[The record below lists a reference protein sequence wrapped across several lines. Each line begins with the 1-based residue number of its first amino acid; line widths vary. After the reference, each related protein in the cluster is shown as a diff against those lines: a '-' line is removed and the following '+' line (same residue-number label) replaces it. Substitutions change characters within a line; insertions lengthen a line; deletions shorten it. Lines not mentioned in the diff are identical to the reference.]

1 MHIGEFAEALE
12 NVTESARFLASLNVL
27 DVEFS
32 SGHVLELYIANNQE
46 QRSRGLSRLSSL
58 DTDGM
63 MFYYDST
70 SYRPFTM
77 AEMQFDLDIAWY
89 DEKGYLLD
97 VASFESSYE
106 LPVYAKHGFRY
117 AIETPKGV
125 LPFSDLKVR

>member
-12 NVTESARFLASLNVL
+12 NVTDSARFLASLNVL

-32 SGHVLELYIANNQE
+32 SGHILELYIANSQE
-46 QRSRGLSRLSSL
+46 QRSRGLAHLSSL

-97 VASFESSYE
+97 VASFEAGYE

>member
-1 MHIGEFAEALE
+1 MHIREFAEALE
-12 NVTESARFLASLNVL
+12 NITDSARFLASLNVL

-46 QRSRGLSRLSSL
+46 QRSRGLANLASL

-89 DEKGYLLD
+89 DAKGHLLD
-97 VASFESSYE
+97 VATFEAGYE

>member
-97 VASFESSYE
+97 VASFESGYE

>member
-77 AEMQFDLDIAWY
+77 AETQFDLDIAWY

-97 VASFESSYE
+97 VASFESGYE

>member
-1 MHIGEFAEALE
+1 LHIGEFAEALE